1 MTYAKKV
8 TQNTAEYIMRMK
20 RIGEM
25 SKETRGK
32 DISRCCRSEKLR
44 FAEPRLARAA
54 ERREEGMLRAKGTGQ
69 VLQARHYVY
78 HTKRPRNASPQNRM
92 SRAEN

>member
-1 MTYAKKV
+1 MKIKRVRETEKKEA
-8 TQNTAEYIMRMK
+8 TKK
-20 RIGEM
+20 R
-25 SKETRGK
+25 KGK
-32 DISRCCRSEKLR
+32 ISLPGVVDRKSCG

-54 ERREEGMLRAKGTGQ
+54 KRRKEGMLRVKGTGQ